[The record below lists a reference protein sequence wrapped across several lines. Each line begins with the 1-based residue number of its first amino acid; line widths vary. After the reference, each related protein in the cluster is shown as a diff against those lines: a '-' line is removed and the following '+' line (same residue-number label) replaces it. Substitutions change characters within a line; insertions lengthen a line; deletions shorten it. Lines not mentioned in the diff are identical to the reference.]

1 MRNKIDRDFLIIAV
15 GRTASKITLDIVKN
29 RNIDYLLINHKK
41 DDPSNSNSI
50 VIDNQSWVNPNPYK
64 VREMFNEKIEQIK
77 KYIDRYFII
86 LVIGNL
92 ASKFGIAVMPKL
104 TSLVKSENKKLI
116 SMVIM
121 PFGFEK
127 NKIYQSGISLNFVS
141 RYSNTTIIMDNQ
153 SFLRNNPD
161 LTLLDC
167 YKITNNAIKDI
178 TIHSIEQEFPDNN
191 NFIAT
196 SKGSEDIEDV
206 FIDSYSMLID
216 NSSTG
221 IEKTFIYIYPGKE
234 KIDKIDN
241 IIRTY
246 EKISKSND
254 NNINIISQNS
264 NISNIHFL
272 VKTKK
277 ISISSYDPLHPLID
291 QNNILDFE
299 PETNKEIKELSNL
312 RDIESLL

>member
-1 MRNKIDRDFLIIAV
+1 MDGDFLIIAV
-15 GRTASKITLDIVKN
+15 GQTASKITLDITNN
-29 RNIDYLLINHKK
+29 RNIDYLLINQKK
-41 DDPSNSNSI
+41 DIPSNSNSI

-77 KYIDRYFII
+77 KHLDKYSNI

-92 ASKFGIAVMPKL
+92 ASKFGIAVIPKL
-104 TSLVKSENKKLI
+104 TSLIKSENKKLI
-116 SMVIM
+116 SIVIM
-121 PFGFEK
+121 PFEFEK

-141 RYSNTTIIMDNQ
+141 NYSNTTIIMDNQ
-153 SFLRNNPD
+153 SFLRNNPN

-178 TIHSIEQEFPDNN
+178 TINSIEQEFPDNDS
-191 NFIAT
+191 FIAT
-196 SKGSEDIEDV
+196 SKGSENIEDV
-206 FIDSYSMLID
+206 FIDSFSMLID

-221 IEKTFIYIYPGKE
+221 IEKTFVYICPGKE

-254 NNINIISQNS
+254 NDINLISQNS
-264 NISNIHFL
+264 KISNIHFL

-277 ISISSYDPLHPLID
+277 ISILSYDPLHTLID
-291 QNNILDFE
+291 QNNLLDFE
-299 PETNKEIKELSNL
+299 PETNKEIKELSHL

>member
-1 MRNKIDRDFLIIAV
+1 MDGDFLIIAV
-15 GRTASKITLDIVKN
+15 GQTASKITLDITNN
-29 RNIDYLLINHKK
+29 RNIDYLLINQKK
-41 DDPSNSNSI
+41 DVSSNSNSI

-77 KYIDRYFII
+77 KHLDKYSNI

-92 ASKFGIAVMPKL
+92 ASKFGIAVIPKL
-104 TSLVKSENKKLI
+104 TSLIKSENKKLI
-116 SMVIM
+116 SIVIM
-121 PFGFEK
+121 PFEFEK

-141 RYSNTTIIMDNQ
+141 NYSNTTIIMDNQ
-153 SFLRNNPD
+153 SFLRNNPN

-178 TIHSIEQEFPDNN
+178 TINSIEQEFPDNDS
-191 NFIAT
+191 FIAT
-196 SKGSEDIEDV
+196 SKGSENIEDV
-206 FIDSYSMLID
+206 FIDSFSMLID

-221 IEKTFIYIYPGKE
+221 IEKTFVYICPGKE

-254 NNINIISQNS
+254 NDINLISQNS
-264 NISNIHFL
+264 KISNIHFL

-277 ISISSYDPLHPLID
+277 ISILSYDPLHTLID
-291 QNNILDFE
+291 QNNLLDFE
-299 PETNKEIKELSNL
+299 PETNKEIKELSHL